1 MIPKYFLI
9 AAIAIPAIPLL
20 FMLQSNRRALPQSSR
35 ALPVT
40 DRLSVPGRSPDLVVH
55 EWGTFTTL
63 SGSDGTLL
71 NGLYLDEEQLPS
83 FVHQYQNFIATDVDR
98 RRVGKGI
105 YFEPSHVNVKMET
118 PVLYFYSPRP
128 VHASVR
134 VDFPS
139 GLISQW
145 FPACRKG
152 NQPSKGNPIVVQ
164 QVDFASPVN
173 GFMEW
178 EPDILAP
185 DTRQS
190 VTAITGSH
198 TWNSPRQ
205 TDANLV
211 SIRSGGKEDREK
223 FIFYRGIA
231 HFTPPVTA
239 RFVDNRS
246 GSVEIANTV
255 EIVNTGN
262 DDLPFVFVYERTEK
276 GDASVYWQGAIKKGE
291 RRLVDRGE
299 SHAADFGTFEK
310 ALVAAG
316 LYPKE
321 AKAMLETWKAS
332 YFGKRGIR
340 VFWIVPENWVN
351 GLLPLHIM
359 PQPRETRR
367 VFVGRYEL
375 LSPVFES
382 GLIQAWKKHP
392 GLLPDGKDIA
402 TDRYWL
408 AYEDLI
414 KRHSGK

>member
-1 MIPKYFLI
+1 MTRKYFLI
-9 AAIAIPAIPLL
+9 AAIAIPVISL
-20 FMLQSNRRALPQSSR
+20 FFILQSNGRVLP
-35 ALPVT
+35 APAP
-40 DRLSVPGRSPDLVVH
+40 DRSPDLVVH

-71 NGLYLDEEQLPS
+71 NGLYLDEEELPP
-83 FVHQYQNFIATDVDR
+83 FVHQYQNFPATDADR
-98 RRVGKGI
+98 RKVGKGV

-145 FPACRKG
+145 FPACRAG
-152 NQPSKGNPIVVQ
+152 NQPSKGNPVVVQ

-239 RFVDNRS
+239 RFIDNKS
-246 GSVEIANTV
+246 GSV

-276 GDASVYWQGAIKKGE
+276 GDASLYWQGAIKKGE

-299 SHAADFGTFEK
+299 RHAAEFGTFEK

-351 GLLPLHIM
+351 LLLPLHIM

-375 LSPVFES
+375 LSPSFES
-382 GLIQAWKKHP
+382 GLLQGWKKHP

-414 KRHSGK
+414 RQRSGK

>member
-1 MIPKYFLI
+1 MIRKYFLI
-9 AAIAIPAIPLL
+9 AAIAIPAILL
-20 FMLQSNRRALPQSSR
+20 FFLLQSNNRVLRSDNRVLP
-35 ALPVT
+35 AP
-40 DRLSVPGRSPDLVVH
+40 DRSPGLVVH

-71 NGLYLDEEQLPS
+71 NGLYLDEEQLPR
-83 FVHQYQNFIATDVDR
+83 FVYQYQNFPMTTIDR
-98 RRVGKGI
+98 RREGKGV

-145 FPACRKG
+145 FPACRAG
-152 NQPSKGNPIVVQ
+152 NQPSKANQAVVQ
-164 QVDFASPVN
+164 PVDFASPVN

-185 DTRQS
+185 DTRQRVS
-190 VTAITGSH
+190 YATGSH
-198 TWNSPRQ
+198 TWNTPRQ

-211 SIRSGGKEDREK
+211 SIRSGGKEDIEK

-239 RFVDNRS
+239 RFIDNSS
-246 GSVEIANTV
+246 GSIGITNR
-255 EIVNTGN
+255 GS

-276 GDASVYWQGAIKKGE
+276 GDASLYWQGAIKKGE
-291 RRLVDRGE
+291 RRLVGRNE
-299 SHAADFGTFEK
+299 RHVADFSGFEK

-332 YFGKRGIR
+332 YFDKRGIR
-340 VFWIVPENWVN
+340 VFWIVPENLVN
-351 GLLPLHIM
+351 ALLPLHIT

-375 LSPVFES
+375 LTPAFES
-382 GLIQAWKKHP
+382 GLFQAWKKHP
-392 GLLPDGKDIA
+392 GLLPDGKDIT

-414 KRHSGK
+414 RLRSGK